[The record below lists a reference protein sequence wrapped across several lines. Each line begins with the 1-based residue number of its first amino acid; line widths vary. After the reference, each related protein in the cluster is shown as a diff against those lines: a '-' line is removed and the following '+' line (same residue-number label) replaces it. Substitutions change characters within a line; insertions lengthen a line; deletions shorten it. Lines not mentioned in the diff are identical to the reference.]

1 MTVVRDSERNIIAIG
16 GLLPARGSL
25 PLLHYVLKLARQTK
39 PAVGFIPTA
48 SGDAPAARRRIGDL
62 FIRLNCRLS
71 HLPLFDRTPDLN
83 DYIRAQDVIL
93 VGGGNTKSMLA
104 VWREWGLPEILRGAW
119 RSGTILAGW
128 SAGAICWFQQGVTDS
143 CADRLRPLECLG
155 FLPGSCCPHF
165 TAERDRRP
173 AYHALLRQGEI
184 RPGLAIDDGAAIHIR
199 GTQPWRVVAPT
210 GTIGVQTVAWQK
222 GVIEEL
228 PLPLDRVEIKLRS
241 VS

>member
-1 MTVVRDSERNIIAIG
+1 MTIARDNEGHIIAIG

-25 PLLHYVLKLARQTK
+25 PLLRYVVTLARQKK

-48 SGDAPAARRRIGDL
+48 SGDAQRTLRRIGDL
-62 FIRLNCRLS
+62 FGQLNCRLA

-83 DYIRAQDVIL
+83 AYIRAQDVIL

-143 CADRLRPLECLG
+143 FADRLRPLDCLG
-155 FLPGSCCPHF
+155 FLPGSCCPHY
-165 TAERDRRP
+165 TAEPDRRP
-173 AYHALLRQGEI
+173 AYHALVRRDEI
-184 RPGLAIDDGAAIHIR
+184 RPGMAIDDGAAIHFR
-199 GTQPWRVVAPT
+199 GTQPWRVVAPP
-210 GTIGVQTVAWQK
+210 GTIGVHLVRRRKA
-222 GVIEEL
+222 VIEEA
-228 PLPLDRVEIKLRS
+228 PLPLERVELKLRS
-241 VS
+241 LS